1 MRIISSSSYI
11 PEEKISNEEIE
22 KRLKLEKG
30 YIEKRTGIKN
40 RQYAKEPI
48 EEMAKKTVEKLI
60 EKTQIE
66 KDKIGAIIVA
76 TTSTNKLM
84 PGISNYIQKELKIPR
99 CMCFDILAGCSGFVN
114 AVDIAQMYLKNKK
127 IKKAIVVGVDKLS
140 EYVNKEDI
148 GTAII
153 LADGAGATLLEE
165 DGKEYYSNIES
176 IEDPNEIV
184 KCTSNEKIKM
194 EGLSIYK
201 YAVTETV
208 KNIKELLENS
218 KEKMENI
225 DYIVPHQ
232 SNLKI
237 MLAIENRLNI
247 EPKKMYINIQNIGN
261 TFCASIPIALAE
273 MEEKNLLQ
281 KNKKIVIIGY
291 GGRTKHRKCSITHI
305 GGSNGK
311 EKSRR
316 IQFWNIFNNLINNF
330 SNSICSC

>member
-40 RQYAKEPI
+40 RQYAKETI
-48 EEMAKKTVEKLI
+48 EEMAKKAVEKLI

-84 PGISNYIQKELKIPR
+84 PGISNYIQKELKISR

-176 IEDPNEIV
+176 IEDPNEIL

-218 KEKMENI
+218 REKIENI

-247 EPKKMYINIQNIGN
+247 EPQKMYINIQNIGN

-291 GGRTKHRKCSITHI
+291 GGRIKHRKCSITHI
-305 GGSNGK
+305 GGNNGK
-311 EKSRR
+311 EKSHR
-316 IQFWNIFNNLINNF
+316 IQFWNIFNNLSNNF